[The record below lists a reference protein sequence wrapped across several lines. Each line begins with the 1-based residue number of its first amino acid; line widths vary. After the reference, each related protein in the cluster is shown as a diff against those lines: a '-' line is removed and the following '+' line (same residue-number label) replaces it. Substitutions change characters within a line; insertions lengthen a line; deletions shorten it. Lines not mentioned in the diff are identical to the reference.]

1 MLIILPDKM
10 DAVKDLENGFLKSAK
25 NYAYLLGNMTIHNV
39 ELDIPKFKFESDLNL
54 EKTME
59 KVSVKNIVICI
70 YFFLQL
76 YFIDKK
82 YIFRSYVQKHH
93 DGCRVLLFFL
103 FVTRINKAMFFIL
116 QLTNRKIKS
125 FYKCCLF

>member
-10 DAVKDLENGFLKSAK
+10 DAVKDLEKGFLKNAK

-70 YFFLQL
+70 HFFYNCILL
-76 YFIDKK
+76 IKK
-82 YIFRSYVQKHH
+82 YISFVCAKHH
-93 DGCRVLLFFL
+93 DGCRVLLVFFYFLHTSRLCFL
-103 FVTRINKAMFFIL
+103 FY
-116 QLTNRKIKS
+116 S
-125 FYKCCLF
+125 

>member
-1 MLIILPDKM
+1 VGGFEMLIILPDKM
-10 DAVKDLENGFLKSAK
+10 DAVKDLENGFLKNAK

-70 YFFLQL
+70 NFFYNCILL
-76 YFIDKK
+76 IKK
-82 YIFRSYVQKHH
+82 YIS
-93 DGCRVLLFFL
+93 
-103 FVTRINKAMFFIL
+103 FVCAKTP
-116 QLTNRKIKS
+116 
-125 FYKCCLF
+125 